1 MTCEEQLLEIERRLW
16 TNNAE
21 FYQEHLVEDAM
32 LVFGET
38 GPIGRDVA
46 VKAIRRENAEGR
58 RWVKAGLHDIAV
70 CTLAEDA
77 ALLTYRAEA
86 RWHGADADISVY
98 AGSVYVRRGGRW
110 KLAFHQQTPIE
121 AG

>member
-1 MTCEEQLLEIERRLW
+1 MTLEEQLLQIEPQLW

-21 FYQEHLVEDAM
+21 LYHDHLVDDAM

-46 VKAIRRENAEGR
+46 VKAIRQENAEGR
-58 RWVKAGLHDIAV
+58 RWVKAELQDIAV
-70 CTLAEDA
+70 RTLAEDA
-77 ALLTYRAEA
+77 ALLSYRVDA

-98 AGSVYVRRGGRW
+98 ASSVYVRRGGPW
-110 KLAFHQQTPIE
+110 KLAFHQQTPIVT
-121 AG
+121 G